1 MAKDPAFLFYP
12 NDWIGGTMGMTFEEK
27 GAYME
32 LLMTQFNR
40 GHMTTHMIGQVVGQ
54 VWEKIQDKFI
64 EDENGLWYNVRL
76 EEEKIK
82 RQKFTES
89 RRNNISGE
97 NQHTKKSEKNKEKEV
112 AHIDGHMTTH
122 MENENTHTL
131 NTNKNKID
139 ITKSNLFKQPVV
151 PSKDEVWEFF
161 KGAGGTKEMAKSF
174 YEKYEA
180 TGWMLNGSPV
190 VNFRALAGRFIANW
204 LKNDSQR
211 NAPVQENKTQTLKKL
226 PTYIQPKYD

>member
-54 VWEKIQDKFI
+54 IWDRIQEKFVK
-64 EDENGLWYNVRL
+64 DENGLWYNVRL
-76 EEEKIK
+76 EEEKVR
-82 RQKFTES
+82 RQNFTKS
-89 RRNNISGE
+89 RRNNVSGK
-97 NQHTKKSEKNKEKEV
+97 NQHSKKEENNEEKEL
-112 AHIDGHMTTH
+112 AHMNGHMTSH
-122 MENENTHTL
+122 MENENTL
-131 NTNKNKID
+131 IINTNKNKID

-151 PSKDEVWEFF
+151 PSKNEVWEFF
-161 KGAGGTKEMAKSF
+161 NGAGGTKEMAKSF
-174 YEKYEA
+174 YEKYES

-204 LKNDSQR
+204 QKNDSKR